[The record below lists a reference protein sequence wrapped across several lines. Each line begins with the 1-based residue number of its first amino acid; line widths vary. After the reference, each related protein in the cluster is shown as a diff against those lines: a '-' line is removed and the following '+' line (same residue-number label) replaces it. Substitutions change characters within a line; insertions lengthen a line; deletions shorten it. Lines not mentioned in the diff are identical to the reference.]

1 MMSKPVYLSVEIVTD
16 NPTSGKISISQLVS
30 VAEQNGLSLTWS
42 QPQYLCQ
49 HACVYQLCMLTDVIY
64 RLLIISTSIKNIFHV
79 SDRVWVHVYV
89 IISSSLK
96 PYKISGLIWV
106 QTVQWCY
113 HLWWFVIK
121 ETDNFKTDH
130 RYSIRSHP
138 SWQWPWRVKIYIT
151 YEKLLNSK
159 YITALSAVCRN
170 IVFNNERIIW
180 GKHFTSYQDLFTNLY
195 KMYQLFG
202 IGNCLEIL
210 FSHWL
215 EDKAIQI

>member
-1 MMSKPVYLSVEIVTD
+1 MDCPLPGR
-16 NPTSGKISISQLVS
+16 NQSIYVNML
-30 VAEQNGLSLTWS
+30 
-42 QPQYLCQ
+42 
-49 HACVYQLCMLTDVIY
+49 VYQLCMLTDVIC
-64 RLLIISTSIKNIFHV
+64 RLIIILTSIKNIFHV
-79 SDRVWVHVYV
+79 SDRVRVHVYV
-89 IISSSLK
+89 IILSSLK

-113 HLWWFVIK
+113 HQWWFMIK

-130 RYSIRSHP
+130 GYSIRSCA
-138 SWQWPWRVKIYIT
+138 SCQWPWRAKIYIT
-151 YEKLLNSK
+151 YEKLSNSK

-180 GKHFTSYQDLFTNLY
+180 GKHFASYQDLFANLY